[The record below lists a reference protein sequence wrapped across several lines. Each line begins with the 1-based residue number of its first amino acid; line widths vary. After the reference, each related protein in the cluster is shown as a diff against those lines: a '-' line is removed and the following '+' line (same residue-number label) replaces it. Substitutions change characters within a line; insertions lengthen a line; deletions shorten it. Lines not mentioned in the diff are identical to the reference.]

1 VGAYRETAE
10 EQLLRMIEGSQ
21 PVGEDKPVRL
31 EQSRMGVRILSG
43 RRLFQGWKWRFP
55 FKQWERP
62 RRPRA
67 SGAMEGDPIV
77 EKLRLAGKILWV
89 ALAVL
94 GAYVVVDLAV
104 LRRTPKEYEIPQK
117 DALGSR
123 ESSVQVASPLK
134 PLGEYLTGILKRD
147 PFMGMASQTPK
158 AAPVTIK
165 RRLDE
170 MVQGLVVVGID
181 RGPNPAALIEDQQ
194 TGRTTVIRVGDTV
207 RDAKVKKIDGD
218 GVLLTYEGEEHLL
231 R

>member
-1 VGAYRETAE
+1 
-10 EQLLRMIEGSQ
+10 
-21 PVGEDKPVRL
+21 
-31 EQSRMGVRILSG
+31 
-43 RRLFQGWKWRFP
+43 
-55 FKQWERP
+55 
-62 RRPRA
+62 
-67 SGAMEGDPIV
+67 
-77 EKLRLAGKILWV
+77 
-89 ALAVL
+89 
-94 GAYVVVDLAV
+94 
-104 LRRTPKEYEIPQK
+104 
-117 DALGSR
+117 
-123 ESSVQVASPLK
+123 
-134 PLGEYLTGILKRD
+134 
-147 PFMGMASQTPK
+147 MGMASQTPK